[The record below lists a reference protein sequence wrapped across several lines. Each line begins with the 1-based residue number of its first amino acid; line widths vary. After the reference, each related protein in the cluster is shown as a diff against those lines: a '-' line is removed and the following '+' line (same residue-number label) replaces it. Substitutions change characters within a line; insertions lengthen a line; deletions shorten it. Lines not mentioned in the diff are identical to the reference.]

1 MTPLWITDIS
11 ILYEKKY
18 IFEIIP
24 NKQFDFNRKLNSLL
38 RLSIYFSIIM
48 YAMDQ
53 KNSKMFYIPFIV
65 AIFTYILSQKYK
77 ETYLGQ
83 VKADLMNSVEGMS
96 GNDDLITKFSKGDCN
111 LPTRHNPFMNPDIL
125 DYNTKKYLTD
135 ACDSYNNK
143 GIQREIEK
151 NFTNDLIRDV
161 NDIFGKENSQ
171 RQFYT
176 IPKHDQGSFANWLYA
191 TPPTC
196 KEGNGLQC
204 GANQLGVGSGPGAES

>member
-77 ETYLGQ
+77 ETSLGQ
-83 VKADLMNSVEGMS
+83 IKADLMNSVEGMS
-96 GNDDLITKFSKGDCN
+96 GHDDLITKFSKGDCN
-111 LPTRHNPFMNPDIL
+111 LPTRNNPFMNPDIL
-125 DYNTKKYLTD
+125 DYNTKKYLTN
-135 ACDSYNNK
+135 ACDSYNN
-143 GIQREIEK
+143 
-151 NFTNDLIRDV
+151 
-161 NDIFGKENSQ
+161 
-171 RQFYT
+171 
-176 IPKHDQGSFANWLYA
+176 
-191 TPPTC
+191 
-196 KEGNGLQC
+196 
-204 GANQLGVGSGPGAES
+204 